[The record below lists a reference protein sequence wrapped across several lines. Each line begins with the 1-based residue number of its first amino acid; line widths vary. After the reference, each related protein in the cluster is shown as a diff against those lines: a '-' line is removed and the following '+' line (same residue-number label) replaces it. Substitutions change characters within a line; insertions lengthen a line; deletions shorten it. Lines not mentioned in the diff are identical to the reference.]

1 MPHTP
6 EPDEDDDLDRTPAPK
21 PVHYAEQALL
31 GALLLE
37 PVRLADTEPLIAQH
51 FDSHTHAALFTAIR
65 TLPPPDPADHA
76 KDTAWLNAVLDH
88 AHPHAPG
95 LNASYLHTLVQF
107 CPLPKHAA
115 AYARMIRAD
124 NARRVLRAHAERL
137 ASTAS
142 DPGLPNPATATLG
155 MADDLGR
162 VLDALAEQFAPR
174 SGSFPRTPLPAEV
187 PRQADQEDLDE
198 ERLLLATATAYP
210 AEVRQMRWLTEA
222 DFLLPLHAALWQS
235 ITALAHRGD
244 MVDPITVLDE
254 AQHRGLLTDSLTPKD
269 LMALVSTPAG
279 SPEYWGEKI
288 LERAL
293 LARAQTVAARIT
305 AYTDDQA
312 NTPTSSSPAA
322 AAPWPNSTPC
332 VPAGCAQQHPRPR
345 PPKASRHAA
354 DNRPT
359 RPALRPSPHYSARA
373 PTDDHDRAKPP
384 TGPRT
389 QNESHSDTLTQKR
402 GLAWL
407 PLSARAGRS

>member
-6 EPDEDDDLDRTPAPK
+6 EPDEDDDLDLTPAPK

-37 PVRLADTEPLIAQH
+37 PDRLADTEPLIAH
-51 FDSHTHAALFTAIR
+51 DFDSHAHAALFTAIR

-76 KDTAWLNAVLDH
+76 KDTAWLNAVLEH
-88 AHPHAPG
+88 ARPHAPG
-95 LNASYLHTLVQF
+95 LNTSYLHTLIQF
-107 CPLPKHAA
+107 CPRSQHAA

-142 DPGLPNPATATLG
+142 DPGLPNPAAATLG
-155 MADDLGR
+155 MADDIGR
-162 VLDALAEQFAPR
+162 VLDALAAQFAPHP
-174 SGSFPRTPLPAEV
+174 GSFPRTALPPDV
-187 PRQADQEDLDE
+187 PRQASEEDLDE

-235 ITALAHRGD
+235 ITALVHRGG

-254 AQHRGLLTDSLTPKD
+254 AQHRGLLTASITPKE

-288 LERAL
+288 LGRAL

-305 AYTDDQA
+305 AYTDDLA
-312 NTPTSSSPAA
+312 NTPHQLVTGSRRALADVGSLRTRWMRATAPPPAP
-322 AAPWPNSTPC
+322 APA
-332 VPAGCAQQHPRPR
+332 PAPAESQPARRGQPPRASG
-345 PPKASRHAA
+345 PP
-354 DNRPT
+354 PQ
-359 RPALRPSPHYSARA
+359 PALLSPRA
-373 PTDDHDRAKPP
+373 HR
-384 TGPRT
+384 
-389 QNESHSDTLTQKR
+389 
-402 GLAWL
+402 
-407 PLSARAGRS
+407 